1 MTSDK
6 HWDRSY
12 EFKAISLLAI
22 GFGLVGLD
30 RFIILPLFPTIAE
43 DLGLSYQDM
52 GLIAGVLALTWGI
65 AAVVAG
71 RLSDLIGYKRV
82 LVTTTIVFS
91 VLVAS
96 SGLATG
102 LFTLLLIRGLM
113 GLAEGGFVPA
123 SIVATVR
130 AAKPTRVGT
139 MVGIQQ
145 MAMPLVGLFL
155 APLIAIGLLKVLPS
169 WEWVFAVVAIPG
181 FIVAYLFARTLK
193 NPSEGATIERAR
205 PAATPRTSFR
215 DILIS
220 FREVLRYRNVVFATL
235 GMLAFFSSLH
245 TLSTFMPSYLT
256 DHMGLSGEQMG
267 LVFSSLGVGGVIGM
281 VVVPAISDRLGRKPV
296 MAAAMLLGVAVLV
309 AVVSTD
315 ATIPLL
321 VLCLF
326 TVSAAVS
333 GVVAITIGPFMSA
346 SVPASIAATATGL
359 AGGLGEIAGGAVTP
373 AVAGAIAESFGIE
386 AIPVVSLIAASL
398 GALIVLF
405 GMKEPKSF
413 RSEVSQTS

>member
-1 MTSDK
+1 MAYDK
-6 HWDRSY
+6 AY
-12 EFKAISLLAI
+12 ERKAVSLLAI

-71 RLSDLIGYKRV
+71 RLSDLFGDKRV
-82 LVTTTIVFS
+82 LVTTTIAFS

-102 LFTLLLIRGLM
+102 LFSLLLIRGLM
-113 GLAEGGFVPA
+113 GFAEGGFVPA

-130 AAKPTRVGT
+130 AAKPTRIGA

-145 MAMPLVGLFL
+145 MAMPLAGLFF

-169 WEWVFAVVAIPG
+169 WEWVFAVVAVPG

-193 NPSEGATIERAR
+193 NSSERPPMDAKGAAQAPRA
-205 PAATPRTSFR
+205 SFR
-215 DILIS
+215 D
-220 FREVLRYRNVVFATL
+220 VLKYRNVMFAAL
-235 GMLAFFSSLH
+235 GMLAFLSSLH

-256 DHMGLSGEQMG
+256 HHIGLTAEQMG

-281 VVVPAISDRLGRKPV
+281 VLVPAISDRLGRKSV
-296 MAAAMLLGVAVLV
+296 MAAAMLCAVAVL
-309 AVVSTD
+309 ALVVTTD
-315 ATIPLL
+315 AGIPLL

-326 TVSAAVS
+326 TVSAAIS

-359 AGGLGEIAGGAVTP
+359 AGGIGEIAGGALTP
-373 AVAGAIAESFGIE
+373 ALAGAVAESFGIE
-386 AIPVVSLIAASL
+386 AVPLVSLIAASI

-405 GMKEPKSF
+405 GMKEP
-413 RSEVSQTS
+413 ELP